1 MLSYAQKKRCT
12 YVNSTV
18 RTQIA
23 LSHVNS
29 TVRTQDQQK
38 SNKKA
43 AIPINKIPTLQN
55 DNISHRNRYVCSI

>member
-29 TVRTQDQQK
+29 TVRTQMALYAHKTNKSLTKKQQYQLTK
-38 SNKKA
+38 FQHYKMT
-43 AIPINKIPTLQN
+43 I
-55 DNISHRNRYVCSI
+55 